1 MNEQLN
7 TSIKDKSISTAVL
20 FSGGKDSCLAL
31 SYALRFSD
39 VKCLIIMV
47 SLNSESYMFH
57 TPNIKWAKIQAEAI
71 GIPAI
76 IKETKGKK
84 EEELK
89 DLVDAIKE
97 AKKKYKIE
105 GVVTGA
111 IESVYQASRV
121 QAITNDLGLECFNPL
136 WQKDQLELLEEL
148 VNEKFE
154 VMIGGIA
161 ADGFDKSWLGR
172 RLDNQMISELI
183 VLAKKYGI
191 NPAFEGGEAE
201 SFVLHA
207 QFFKK
212 RLVIK
217 KARKIMTGENS
228 GFYEIEEMDLIL

>member
-57 TPNIKWAKIQAEAI
+57 TPNIKWAKLQAEAI
-71 GIPAI
+71 GIPA
-76 IKETKGKK
+76 
-84 EEELK
+84 
-89 DLVDAIKE
+89 
-97 AKKKYKIE
+97 
-105 GVVTGA
+105 
-111 IESVYQASRV
+111 RV